1 MGVLGTAVWLV
12 VSVAG
17 LATAAPSDG
26 AAELRV
32 KQTPDEVRR
41 FWTEERMKQALKNP
55 MSPLRDGEASAKR
68 SVPALDEIKLS
79 PPSGPA
85 SGAVWTP
92 MSLLRDG
99 QPDAKIACPVTK
111 YESFFDT
118 DNRSY
123 PQRVIGVLFFQD
135 SAGDNFVCSASLIN
149 KRLLLTAGHCVAS
162 GSGEW
167 HQNFMWAPGY
177 LNGER
182 PFGEAFAEQVLTFP
196 DWFNNHS
203 FPFDVAFML
212 LTEARGDELGWLG
225 FMTGGAPNSKGWRQ
239 NGYPAAPPYD
249 GSKLTVNVSNYG
261 VRDCSSGN
269 PCTVAVGSPLT
280 GGSSGGPWI
289 FQRDGDGYANGLNS
303 YGYRNC
309 NQNMYSPYFGAE
321 VWSLFQDA
329 VGRQTLLSAAPAR
342 AGSPS
347 SARLP
352 HFDSAAA
359 ARILSD
365 MSR

>member
-1 MGVLGTAVWLV
+1 MNIIGTAVWFV
-12 VSVAG
+12 IWAAG
-17 LATAAPSDG
+17 LAAAAPSDG
-26 AAELRV
+26 VTELRI
-32 KQTPDEVRR
+32 KQPPDEVRR
-41 FWTEERMKQALKNP
+41 YWTEERMKQALKNP
-55 MSPLRDGEASAKR
+55 MRLIRDGEADAQR
-68 SVPALDEIKLS
+68 SVPSPDEIKMS
-79 PPSGPA
+79 PPSGTA
-85 SGAVWTP
+85 SGAVWKP

-99 QPDAKIACPVTK
+99 EPDTKIACPVTK

-118 DNRSY
+118 DNQSY

-135 SAGDNFVCSASLIN
+135 SAGGNFVCSASLIN

-162 GSGEW
+162 GRGES

-182 PFGEAFAEQVLTFP
+182 PFGEAFADHVMTFP
-196 DWFNNHS
+196 QWYNNGN
-203 FPFDVAFML
+203 FAFDVGFIL
-212 LTEARGDELGWLG
+212 LTEPFGEELGWLG
-225 FMTGGAPNSKGWRQ
+225 FMTGGTPDSKGWRQ

-249 GSKLTVNVSNYG
+249 GSKLTINISNYG
-261 VRDCSSGN
+261 ARDCSSGR

-289 FQRDGDGYANGLNS
+289 FERDDDVYANGLNS

-309 NQNMYSPYFGAE
+309 KQNMYSPYFGAE
-321 VWSLFQDA
+321 VWNLYKEALGHQN
-329 VGRQTLLSAAPAR
+329 LLSVAPAR

-347 SARLP
+347 LVRLLD
-352 HFDSAAA
+352 FNSAAA
-359 ARILSD
+359 DRILLD